1 MSKILLVDDDT
12 ELTSV
17 LGEWLE
23 GEGYIVESADC
34 GEDALSRL
42 AHYEYDLV
50 VMDVGLPD
58 MDGYKVCSTYRSR
71 GGALPVIM
79 LTGRGQISD
88 KTQGFESGA
97 DDYLTK
103 PFHPVELGAR
113 LRALLRRP
121 RQMMSDVLSAG
132 HISIDGNSR
141 RVLKSGVEI
150 KLLPQEFNLLLF
162 FMRNPNKVFSSEEIL
177 DKVWSNEKDTAA
189 DTVRVHINK
198 LRKKIDEEG
207 KNSILRT
214 VHGSGYILDK
224 A

>member
-79 LTGRGQISD
+79 LTG
-88 KTQGFESGA
+88 
-97 DDYLTK
+97 
-103 PFHPVELGAR
+103 
-113 LRALLRRP
+113 
-121 RQMMSDVLSAG
+121 
-132 HISIDGNSR
+132 
-141 RVLKSGVEI
+141 
-150 KLLPQEFNLLLF
+150 
-162 FMRNPNKVFSSEEIL
+162 
-177 DKVWSNEKDTAA
+177 
-189 DTVRVHINK
+189 
-198 LRKKIDEEG
+198 
-207 KNSILRT
+207 
-214 VHGSGYILDK
+214 
-224 A
+224 

>member
-23 GEGYIVESADC
+23 GEGYIVEASDC

-141 RVLKSGVEI
+141 RVLKSGAEI

>member
-23 GEGYIVESADC
+23 GEGYIVEASDC

-141 RVLKSGVEI
+141 RVLKSGAEI

-214 VHGSGYILDK
+214 VHGSGYILDNG
-224 A
+224 